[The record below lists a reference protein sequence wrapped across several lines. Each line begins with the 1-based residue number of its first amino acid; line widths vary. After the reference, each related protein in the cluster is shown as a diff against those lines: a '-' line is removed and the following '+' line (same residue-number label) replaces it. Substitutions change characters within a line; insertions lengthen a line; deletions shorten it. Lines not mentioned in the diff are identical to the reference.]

1 MHFYDKEKTRELTIQ
16 YANYITD
23 IGKLWILPHLIQSH
37 AMVEIILVSTAQ
49 IIVESQGVPIF
60 YGRHCGSRIHIG
72 GTYGN
77 SIDLNPKFIWS
88 KEARCWFLSTHGGAL
103 FAEVELNEK
112 IKLSKS
118 DL

>member
-1 MHFYDKEKTRELTIQ
+1 MHYYDKEKTRELTIDHP
-16 YANYITD
+16 NYITES
-23 IGKLWILPHLIQSH
+23 GKLWVLPHLIQSY

-49 IIVESQGVPIF
+49 VIVEAQSVPIF

-88 KEARCWFLSTHGGAL
+88 REGRCWLLSTHGGAL

-112 IKLSKS
+112 IKVNNE
-118 DL
+118 